1 MIILS
6 GLQKN
11 SKVGKMQSFPGNL
24 HHQKHYKEN
33 EKKKNKTKNQIQNLY
48 QPESSFCL
56 RNDGA
61 CGFIN

>member
-33 EKKKNKTKNQIQNLY
+33 EKKKTKPKTKSKTCISLNHH
-48 QPESSFCL
+48 FV
-56 RNDGA
+56 
-61 CGFIN
+61 